1 MAAPTK
7 EKLQRLLASDAV
19 KTGHAMIRVIG
30 GLTRYR
36 IIVLL
41 KGNAEGL
48 TVTGLAKILGASP
61 SQISHQIRIL
71 KKYDLV
77 FGNPEGRTVT
87 YRLNNKK
94 VDPFLV

>member
-1 MAAPTK
+1 MSTPSK
-7 EKLQRLLASDAV
+7 EKLQRLLSSEAV

-36 IIVLL
+36 VIVLL
-41 KGNAEGL
+41 KSNPEGI
-48 TVTGLAKILGASP
+48 TVTGLARILGASP

-77 FGNPEGRTVT
+77 SGSSEGRTVT